1 MVIKMLREEV
11 RKRLVDIIT
20 EKLNPDFIL
29 LFGSYA
35 KGTAHAESDIDLAYI
50 GNKQLSSY
58 ERFILA
64 SELAE
69 QAGCEVDLIDIT
81 QIDTV
86 FTIQIFE
93 QGVPIYIH
101 DENELV
107 RQTMR
112 DYSKYGVV
120 REQRIQVIEAIK
132 KRGSVF
138 GNE

>member
-11 RKRLVDIIT
+11 GKHLVDIIT
-20 EKLNPDFIL
+20 KKLNPDFIL

-35 KGTAHAESDIDLAYI
+35 KGTTHADSDIDLAYFS
-50 GNKQLSSY
+50 NKQLSPD

-69 QAGCEVDLIDIT
+69 LAGCEVDLIDIT

-93 QGVPIYIH
+93 QGIPIYIH
-101 DENELV
+101 DK
-107 RQTMR
+107 M
-112 DYSKYGVV
+112 S
-120 REQRIQVIEAIK
+120 
-132 KRGSVF
+132 
-138 GNE
+138 